1 MRKQLEAAS
10 FLPRAA
16 EALLLP
22 RPSQGRAEQVWEDLC
37 PEQGT
42 WEDFV
47 GSGGSSVLRVCV
59 CVCACAR
66 AQRSPVK
73 CGCVLARCIH
83 VSSQQLCSVAAGSR
97 VLAEEVGLWPFTCEV
112 VPNAVPSPMQMRE
125 LLQSCWFKSICYISP
140 CVFLRILFIFTF
152 KNYFCFSFFCLYCK
166 DL

>member
-59 CVCACAR
+59 CVCARAR
-66 AQRSPVK
+66 V
-73 CGCVLARCIH
+73 H
-83 VSSQQLCSVAAGSR
+83 
-97 VLAEEVGLWPFTCEV
+97 
-112 VPNAVPSPMQMRE
+112 
-125 LLQSCWFKSICYISP
+125 
-140 CVFLRILFIFTF
+140 
-152 KNYFCFSFFCLYCK
+152 K
-166 DL
+166 DLLLSVDVCWRGAYMYPHNSSAQWLLVPGF